1 MRLTELTESE
11 YSTVGITQAQDN
23 FLQSPAWGLFQK
35 SLGKEIRYFAVRDDA
50 GEILLSALLIVNKIF
65 GKSYAFGPFGP
76 VFMVEE
82 PRQLGVFNF
91 FARELQKFIPDMIFL
106 RFEPAEDFFSNKN
119 FGRGSEEFSKKSKS
133 PNVVKSA
140 DLNPHQTLLLDLRQN
155 ESDLLAAMKPKT
167 RYNIKVAQKEGVGI
181 RVLDEVPLPLSGEED
196 PFSASAQRA
205 GVNTYSREYFSRLL
219 KFFSENSKN
228 KSEETS
234 GRQEI
239 SNRQKITVRC
249 YAAYHKSD
257 LLAANI
263 MLEHGNR
270 STYLFG
276 GALDKKRNTMPSYLL
291 HWQAILD
298 AKSRG
303 CTTYDFWG
311 VETDERHPWYGFSK
325 FKLGF
330 GGTIEKRPGTY
341 DFVYKSAWYNIYRIL
356 RKINRLK
363 IIRKRF

>member
-1 MRLTELTESE
+1 MRLAELSESE
-11 YSTVGITQAQDN
+11 YLTIGITQAQDN

-35 SLGKEIRYFAVRDDA
+35 SLGKDVRYFAAYDDA
-50 GEILLSALLIVNKIF
+50 GTILLSALVIVNKVG
-65 GKSYAFGPFGP
+65 GKNYGFAPFGP
-76 VFMVEE
+76 VFAVEE
-82 PRQLGVFNF
+82 SRQLEVFNF
-91 FARELQKFIPDMIFL
+91 FAKELRKFISQMIFL
-106 RFEPAEDFFSNKN
+106 RFEPAEDFFSGEGVGG
-119 FGRGSEEFSKKSKS
+119 FEKKSKS
-133 PNVVKSA
+133 SRIVKSA
-140 DLNPHQTLLLDLRQN
+140 DLNPHQTLLLDLRQD
-155 ESDLLAAMKPKT
+155 EQSLLAAMKPKT
-167 RYNIKVAQKEGVGI
+167 RYNIKVAQKEDVEI
-181 RVLDEVPLPLSGEED
+181 RVLYEVPIPASGEQD

-205 GVNTYSREYFSRLL
+205 GVSTYSREYFSRLL
-219 KFFSENSKN
+219 KFFSENS
-228 KSEETS
+228 
-234 GRQEI
+234 G
-239 SNRQKITVRC
+239 RQKITARC
-249 YAAYHKSD
+249 YAAYHQGD

-263 MLEHGNR
+263 ILEYGSC

-303 CTTYDFWG
+303 CTAYDFWG

-341 DFVYKSAWYNIYRIL
+341 DFVYKSAWYNVYRIL

>member
-1 MRLTELTESE
+1 MRLAELTESE
-11 YSTVGITQAQDN
+11 YSTIGITQAQDN

-35 SLGKEIRYFAVRDDA
+35 SLGKDIRYFVAYDDA
-50 GEILLSALLIVNKIF
+50 SAILLSALVIVNKVG
-65 GKSYAFGPFGP
+65 GKNYGFAPFGP
-76 VFMVEE
+76 VFAVEE
-82 PRQLGVFNF
+82 SRQQEVFNF
-91 FARELQKFIPDMIFL
+91 FAKELRNFIPQMIFL
-106 RFEPAEDFFSNKN
+106 RFEPAEDFFSGEGVSGEGAVE
-119 FGRGSEEFSKKSKS
+119 FGKKSQPS
-133 PNVVKSA
+133 NIVKSA
-140 DLNPHQTLLLDLRQN
+140 DLNPHQTLLLDLRQD
-155 ESDLLAAMKPKT
+155 EQSLLAAMKPKT
-167 RYNIKVAQKEGVGI
+167 RYNIKVAQKEGVEI
-181 RVLDEVPLPLSGEED
+181 RVLHEVPIPASGEQD

-205 GVNTYSREYFSRLL
+205 GVSTYSREYFSRLL
-219 KFFSENSKN
+219 KFFSEIP
-228 KSEETS
+228 
-234 GRQEI
+234 G
-239 SNRQKITVRC
+239 RQKITARC
-249 YAAYHKSD
+249 YAAYHQGD

-263 MLEHGNR
+263 MMEYGSR

-276 GALDKKRNTMPSYLL
+276 GALDKKRNAMPSYLL

-303 CTTYDFWG
+303 CTAYNFWG

>member
-1 MRLTELTESE
+1 MRLAELTESE
-11 YSTVGITQAQDN
+11 YSAIGITQAQDN

-35 SLGKEIRYFAVRDDA
+35 SLGKDTRYFTAYEDTGA
-50 GEILLSALLIVNKIF
+50 ILLSALVIVNKVG
-65 GKSYAFGPFGP
+65 GKNYGFAPFGP
-76 VFMVEE
+76 VFTVEE
-82 PRQLGVFNF
+82 SRQQEVFNF
-91 FARELQKFIPDMIFL
+91 FAKELRKFIPQMIFL
-106 RFEPAEDFFSNKN
+106 RFEPAEDFFSGKGVGE
-119 FGRGSEEFSKKSKS
+119 FGKKSQPLS
-133 PNVVKSA
+133 IVKSA
-140 DLNPHQTLLLDLRQN
+140 DLNPHQTLLLDLRQD
-155 ESDLLAAMKPKT
+155 EQSLLAAMKPKT
-167 RYNIKVAQKEGVGI
+167 RYNIKVAQKEGVEI
-181 RVLDEVPLPLSGEED
+181 RVSHEVPVPVSGGED

-205 GVNTYSREYFSRLL
+205 GVSTYSREYFSRLL
-219 KFFSENSKN
+219 KFFPEKNFSEN
-228 KSEETS
+228 KSEEIFD
-234 GRQEI
+234 RQEI
-239 SNRQKITVRC
+239 YGHHKITARC
-249 YAAYHKSD
+249 YAAYHQGD

-263 MLEHGNR
+263 MLEYGSR

-303 CTTYDFWG
+303 CATYDFWG

-341 DFVYKSAWYNIYRIL
+341 DFVYKSAWYNVYRIL